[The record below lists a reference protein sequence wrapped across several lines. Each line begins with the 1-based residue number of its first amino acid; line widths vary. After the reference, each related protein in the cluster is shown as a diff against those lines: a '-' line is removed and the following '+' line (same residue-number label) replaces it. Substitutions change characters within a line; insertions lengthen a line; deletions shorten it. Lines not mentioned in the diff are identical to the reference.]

1 MLWAC
6 GQSHFCAHPGRVA
19 LFDMASGLVSHS
31 YLVSSF
37 CGCLQAYGNAALA
50 LLLCVGSNTIG
61 IGTIPFLLEAILSSS
76 TDVNLD
82 AVDLLIKLVI
92 GVLVPLAIGKLF
104 LLIPAVQQF
113 TKNHKT
119 LLKLL
124 SNGSLIMVLWQS
136 ISRAEAW
143 CHLQLML

>member
-1 MLWAC
+1 M
-6 GQSHFCAHPGRVA
+6 
-19 LFDMASGLVSHS
+19 
-31 YLVSSF
+31 
-37 CGCLQAYGNAALA
+37 
-50 LLLCVGSNTIG
+50 
-61 IGTIPFLLEAILSSS
+61 LSSS